1 MSKVF
6 WKVVVSSS
14 DYDQKTEN
22 IGYVPKFHISFPLFH
37 ILASKN
43 RNKVKSC
50 AFKLL
55 LYVGLFYHSLH
66 CCAATETNG
75 KCCFV
80 VEPFNYGLIL
90 FNFKNVS
97 TQCTAVFS

>member
-37 ILASKN
+37 ILAN
-43 RNKVKSC
+43 
-50 AFKLL
+50 
-55 LYVGLFYHSLH
+55 
-66 CCAATETNG
+66 
-75 KCCFV
+75 
-80 VEPFNYGLIL
+80 
-90 FNFKNVS
+90 
-97 TQCTAVFS
+97 